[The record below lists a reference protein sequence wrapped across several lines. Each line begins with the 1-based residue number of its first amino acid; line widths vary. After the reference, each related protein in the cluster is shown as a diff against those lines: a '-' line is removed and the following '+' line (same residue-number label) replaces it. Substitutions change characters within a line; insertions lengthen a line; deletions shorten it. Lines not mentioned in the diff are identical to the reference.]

1 MMNPFVVT
9 ERYAGKEYFCD
20 REKETKELVS
30 NVINRRNT
38 VLISLRRMG
47 KSGLI
52 SHLYHQDN
60 LKGGYECF
68 FIDIYDTT
76 SIDDFVF
83 LLSKEVVSRLQPQG
97 MKFIEKFLSIV
108 NSVKVVFTSDPLT
121 GLPSVEMSM
130 QDIKNPVK
138 TLEQIFAFLESSPK
152 PCVVAIDEFQ
162 QISDYPEGKKHISTL
177 RTLVQSCL
185 NTRFIFAGSNRRMM
199 SELFNSPSEPF
210 FMSCSPIYLE
220 PIDKEEYLNFVSGHF
235 FTSGKSITR
244 ECIEY
249 VYDKFE
255 GHTWFMQYV
264 FNRMFDMTTE
274 DEPATKTMVESA
286 IDYILSLFAP
296 MFKELFVRMSE
307 RQKSLLIAVSKDGHV
322 DSPTGEAFIS
332 RYSLK
337 SASSVQGAMK
347 ALLQDETI
355 SFYNGTYFITNRFF
369 SLWLAARY

>member
-322 DSPTGEAFIS
+322 DTPTGEAFIS

>member
-1 MMNPFVVT
+1 MNPFVVT

-322 DSPTGEAFIS
+322 DTPTGEAFIS

>member
-1 MMNPFVVT
+1 MNPFVVT

-108 NSVKVVFTSDPLT
+108 NSVKVVFTSDSLT

-322 DSPTGEAFIS
+322 DTPTGEAFIS

>member
-199 SELFNSPSEPF
+199 SELFHSPSEPF

-322 DSPTGEAFIS
+322 DTPTGEAFIS